1 MIVRR
6 YIVRDMPEAVMS
18 IRKDLGKD
26 AVILSTKKV
35 RVKKWLGL
43 RWQKRLEVTAAV
55 GGDIPLHHDVV
66 RNGVKA
72 PAAPVREETRETP
85 PVTRPEATDVLDEP
99 SFGAALAGAFGAYQA
114 TAAAMQPAQQDGGV
128 KAPQQVPVVEDVLRE
143 LASLKAM
150 LQTQVGSRD
159 SASVASECEGF
170 LRAQG
175 VGEDVARQWAQRA
188 TANDPD
194 VPMPIALS
202 RVQQVILDELGDL
215 AIPMPISQESRVVA
229 FVGPT
234 GVGKTTSIAKIAALY
249 VLAGK
254 RRVGLLT
261 TDTFRIAAVEQ
272 LKTYADILGVPM
284 LVVDD
289 AQELPL
295 RLAEL
300 SGCDLI
306 LVDTAG
312 RNFRKPET
320 VANTQSLLGSLAPDE
335 TILVASLTAKP
346 DDLDALVTACNPFG
360 IDKFLFTKL
369 DETSTVGSIPALL
382 AKYQRPLSYVTVGQN
397 VPDDIDILSV
407 EQILDRWLGG
417 EAGE

>member
-66 RNGVKA
+66 RNGAKA
-72 PAAPVREETRETP
+72 PAAPARKESRDTAP
-85 PVTRPEATDVLDEP
+85 DTRPEATDVLEEP

-114 TAAAMQPAQQDGGV
+114 TAAAMQPASALQDRD
-128 KAPQQVPVVEDVLRE
+128 KAPVVEDVLRE

-159 SASVASECEGF
+159 GVPVASECETF

-175 VGEDVARQWAQRA
+175 VSEEVARQWAERA
-188 TANDPD
+188 TANDPE
-194 VPMPIALS
+194 VPMSTALS

-215 AIPMPISQESRVVA
+215 ATPMPISQDSRVVA

-369 DETSTVGSIPALL
+369 DETSTLGSIPALL
-382 AKYQRPLSYVTVGQN
+382 TKYKRPLSYVTVGQN

-407 EQILDRWLGG
+407 EQILSRWLGG
-417 EAGE
+417 GASE